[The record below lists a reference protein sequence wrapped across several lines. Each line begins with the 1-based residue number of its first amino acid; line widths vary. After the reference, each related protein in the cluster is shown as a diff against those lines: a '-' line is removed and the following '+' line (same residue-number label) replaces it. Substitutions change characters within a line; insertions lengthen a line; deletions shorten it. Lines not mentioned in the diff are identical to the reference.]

1 MKFKHT
7 DFHKAVATAR
17 TIARTIAQ
25 RRGYTV
31 EDVMRQSRL
40 PALCRVRWE
49 IWHAA
54 KKATGL
60 GRPTLGKV
68 FRRDQQTIYHG
79 IKRHS
84 GLSPLH

>member
-1 MKFKHT
+1 MKFKHSE
-7 DFHKAVATAR
+7 FHKAVATAR
-17 TIARTIAQ
+17 TIAKTIAH

-31 EDVMRQSRL
+31 DDVMRQSRL
-40 PALCRVRWE
+40 PELCRVRWE
-49 IWHAA
+49 IWAEA

-79 IKRHS
+79 IRKLA
-84 GLSPLH
+84 GLSPLR